1 MLDLTSVPEGLL
13 VLRLLPPYADSDEA
27 GYLKAL
33 RSIGERAEPFVLMT
47 VFAGGGA
54 LSREG
59 EREQALWYK
68 ATRARMNR
76 TCRALAIV
84 RPGASEATVGPFR
97 RLWSFPIIATEDE
110 GAARAFLLDKLK
122 APL

>member
-1 MLDLTSVPEGLL
+1 MLDLTTTPEDLL
-13 VLRLLPPYADSDEA
+13 ILRLLPPYAESDEA
-27 GYLKAL
+27 SYLEAL
-33 RSIGERAEPFVLMT
+33 RGIGERTEPFALMT

-59 EREQALWYK
+59 ERAQALWYK
-68 ATRARMNR
+68 ATRAQMNR

-97 RLWSFPIIATEDE
+97 RLWSFPILATEDE
-110 GAARAFLLDKLK
+110 EAARAFLLDRLK
-122 APL
+122 AVR